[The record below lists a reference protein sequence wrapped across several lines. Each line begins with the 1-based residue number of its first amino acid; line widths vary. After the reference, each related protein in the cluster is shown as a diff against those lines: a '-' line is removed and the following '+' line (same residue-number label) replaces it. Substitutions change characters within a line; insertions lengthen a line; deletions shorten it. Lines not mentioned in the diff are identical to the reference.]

1 VSAIS
6 SALLFR
12 RAGKNDA
19 AVVRQLTRDVYAKW
33 IPVIGREPMPMQAD
47 YEKAVAEHWVDLVEC
62 GDALIALI
70 EMIPRSDHLYVEN
83 IAVSEAQQG
92 QGLARQLLDHAADL
106 ARASRLPEIRL
117 LTNKAFASNVSL
129 YEHLGFENYQEI
141 PFSGGGTTVYF
152 RKPVS

>member
-1 VSAIS
+1 MSTNR
-6 SALLFR
+6 SALVFR

-19 AVVRQLTRDVYAKW
+19 AAVRQLTRDVYAKW
-33 IPVIGREPMPMQAD
+33 VPMIGREPMPMQAD

-70 EMIPRSDHLYVEN
+70 EMIPQSDHLYVEN
-83 IAVSEAQQG
+83 IAVLEAHQG
-92 QGLARQLLDHAADL
+92 QGLARRLLDHAADL

-117 LTNKAFASNVSL
+117 LTNKAFAANISF